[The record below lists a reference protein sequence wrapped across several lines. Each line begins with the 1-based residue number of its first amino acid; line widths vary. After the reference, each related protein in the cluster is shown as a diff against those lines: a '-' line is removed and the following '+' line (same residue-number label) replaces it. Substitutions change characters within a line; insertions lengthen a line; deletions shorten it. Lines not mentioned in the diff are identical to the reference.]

1 MLGFFG
7 VTAMDWSVAGVTVS
21 VVDPETLP
29 IAAETVVEPDA
40 KEVAKPLDPAA
51 LLIAATPAVDD
62 VQATAAVRSC
72 VVVSEYI
79 PVATNCWTVPRA
91 ILGFFGVTAID
102 WSVAGVTVSVVDPE
116 TLPIAAET
124 VVEPAAI
131 EVATPFEPAVLLMV
145 ATSAVDDIQV
155 TAAVRSC
162 VVASEYIPVALKC
175 CTVPRAM
182 LEFVGVTVMDWSVAG
197 VTVSVVYPETLPIAA
212 ETVVEPAAIEV
223 TTPFEPSA
231 LLMVA
236 TPAVDDVHVTVAVKS
251 WVVLSEKVPVAVN
264 CRLVPSPMLEFV
276 GVTAMDTSVAGLTRR
291 LIHPDTLPKVTLI
304 VVSPACLPCIVI
316 RPGAFI
322 AAAVVPAELIVAMV
336 VSVESHAASD
346 VKSRVVLSE

>member
-1 MLGFFG
+1 
-7 VTAMDWSVAGVTVS
+7 
-21 VVDPETLP
+21 
-29 IAAETVVEPDA
+29 
-40 KEVAKPLDPAA
+40 
-51 LLIAATPAVDD
+51 
-62 VQATAAVRSC
+62 
-72 VVVSEYI
+72 
-79 PVATNCWTVPRA
+79 
-91 ILGFFGVTAID
+91 
-102 WSVAGVTVSVVDPE
+102 VDPE

-251 WVVLSEKVPVAVN
+251 
-264 CRLVPSPMLEFV
+264 
-276 GVTAMDTSVAGLTRR
+276 
-291 LIHPDTLPKVTLI
+291 
-304 VVSPACLPCIVI
+304 
-316 RPGAFI
+316 
-322 AAAVVPAELIVAMV
+322 
-336 VSVESHAASD
+336 
-346 VKSRVVLSE
+346 